1 MNKYEIM
8 FIVSP
13 VIEEAAVKQLVKD
26 LEKALTDN
34 QAKMIKNT
42 DWGLRE
48 LAYEIKKQKKGH
60 YFIFNIESDNSAAIN
75 EFDRLALLNENILRH
90 MIIKEEE

>member
-8 FIVSP
+8 FIISP

-26 LEKALTDN
+26 FEKVLTDN
-34 QAKMIKNT
+34 AAKIVKTT

-48 LAYEIKKQKKGH
+48 LAYDIKKQKKGH
-60 YFIFNIESDNSAAIN
+60 YFIFNIEANDSAAIN

-90 MIIKEEE
+90 MIIKEE